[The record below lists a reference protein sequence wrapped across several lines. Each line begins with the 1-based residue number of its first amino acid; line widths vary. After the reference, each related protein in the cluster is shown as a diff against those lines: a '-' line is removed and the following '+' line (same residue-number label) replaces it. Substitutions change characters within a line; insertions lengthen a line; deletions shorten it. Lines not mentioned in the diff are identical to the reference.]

1 VDPVTHALTSF
12 ALARGIS
19 PRQPW
24 RFVLGV
30 VFAGTIADVDLV
42 SALIGPGTYLSARHT
57 FTHSVLG
64 TAAVIAVA
72 VGAARLL
79 RSRSGPSRT
88 PVRDADDAIRKTG
101 AAGGREF
108 GTLFIAATLAAMV
121 HVLMDVCTS
130 AGVALLWPWRE
141 TRFAWDWLPGVDPWI
156 LALLLAGILLPELFA
171 LIGSEIGTKETAPR
185 GRTGA
190 IAALVLV
197 LICVGVRA
205 TLHGNAV
212 AQLDA
217 HTFRGESPR
226 RLAAFADPLSLMNWH
241 GVAETASQICTMNVP
256 AVESA
261 RFDPERAACAH
272 KPEASTVLAK
282 AQQAISMKTFL
293 QAARFPTA
301 IAGPTADGTE
311 VVVRDARD
319 IAENEKRYAVAVYV
333 LLDSNGQVTSQVIIW
348 ASELRLRSFG
358 WGEYPVKPHF

>member
-12 ALARGIS
+12 ALARGIF
-19 PRQPW
+19 PRRPW
-24 RFVLGV
+24 WFVLGV

-42 SALIGPGTYLSARHT
+42 AALVGPAAYLSARHT
-57 FTHSVLG
+57 FTHSIAG
-64 TAAVIAVA
+64 TVVVILVA
-72 VGAARLL
+72 VGIALVL
-79 RSRSGPSRT
+79 RPKSAPPRHPI
-88 PVRDADDAIRKTG
+88 RDADG
-101 AAGGREF
+101 APQKAGPTSASGIATF
-108 GTLFIAATLAAMV
+108 LIAATMAAVV

-130 AGVALLWPWRE
+130 AGVAALWPWRE
-141 TRFAWDWLPGVDPWI
+141 TRFAWDWLPGVDLWI
-156 LALLLAGILLPELFA
+156 LALLLAGILLPELFG
-171 LIGSEIGTKETAPR
+171 LIGSEIGAKSKAPR
-185 GRTGA
+185 GRNGA

-197 LICVGVRA
+197 LIYVGARA
-205 TLHGNAV
+205 TLHGKAV

-217 HTFRGESPR
+217 HTYRGESPR

-282 AQQAISMKTFL
+282 AQQAVSMKTFL

-311 VVVRDARD
+311 VVVRDAQD

-333 LLDSNGQVTSQVIIW
+333 LLDLNGQVTSQVIIW

-358 WGEYPVKPHF
+358 WGEYPAKPHF